1 MKESEVPQ
9 DTSSLGEN
17 SLKELC
23 YAVNEKGEYV
33 TALSAGWEPKT
44 IVQQATLDAIS
55 VRIEEAKQQVEQ
67 GIVSPIVYYMELQ
80 RMDLTTLAAYVKL
93 WKWRVKRHFN
103 PTTFNKLNSSILE
116 RYATVF
122 NITVE
127 ELKTFGKK

>member
-103 PTTFNKLNSSILE
+103 PNTFNKLNSSILE

-122 NITVE
+122 NITIE
-127 ELKTFGKK
+127 ELKTFGKR

>member
-80 RMDLTTLAAYVKL
+80 RMDLTTLSAYVKL

-103 PTTFNKLNSSILE
+103 PNTFNKLNSSILE

-122 NITVE
+122 NITIE
-127 ELKTFGKK
+127 ELKTFGKR

>member
-80 RMDLTTLAAYVKL
+80 RMDLSTLAAYVKL

-103 PTTFNKLNSSILE
+103 PNTFNKLNSSILE